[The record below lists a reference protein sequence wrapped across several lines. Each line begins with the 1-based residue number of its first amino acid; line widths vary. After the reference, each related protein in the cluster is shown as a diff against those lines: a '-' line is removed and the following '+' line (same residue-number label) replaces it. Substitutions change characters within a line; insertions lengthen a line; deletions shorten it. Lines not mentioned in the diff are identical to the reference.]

1 MQEMKNARDVGS
13 VPESGR
19 SPGEGNGNPLKY
31 SCLGNPMERSLV
43 GYSSWGYK
51 ELDRTEL
58 VSFLSFHGVKK
69 SKYNRIY
76 FVMK

>member
-13 VPESGR
+13 VPKSGR
-19 SPGEGNGNPLKY
+19 SPGEGNGNPLQY

-58 VSFLSFHGVKK
+58 VSFFSFHGVKK
-69 SKYNRIY
+69 HEYNRKY

>member
-13 VPESGR
+13 VPKSGR

-58 VSFLSFHGVKK
+58 VSFFSFHGVKK
-69 SKYNRIY
+69 HEYNRKY

>member
-19 SPGEGNGNPLKY
+19 SPGERNGNPLKY

-58 VSFLSFHGVKK
+58 VSFFLFFSLCKEE
-69 SKYNRIY
+69 
-76 FVMK
+76 